1 MSTHV
6 QDDRDCTIENNREPT
21 TLASLVTVQPFKFT
35 TFVEQGQ
42 MSNVE
47 GEYIVGQAIL
57 VECTW
62 ESRAVPMYTFSRS
75 CAII

>member
-6 QDDRDCTIENNREPT
+6 QDDRNCPVENNREPT
-21 TLASLVTVQPFKFT
+21 TLVSLGTVQPFKFT
-35 TFVEQGQ
+35 TCVEQRQ

-62 ESRAVPMYTFSRS
+62 ESRAFSRS
-75 CAII
+75 WAIICT